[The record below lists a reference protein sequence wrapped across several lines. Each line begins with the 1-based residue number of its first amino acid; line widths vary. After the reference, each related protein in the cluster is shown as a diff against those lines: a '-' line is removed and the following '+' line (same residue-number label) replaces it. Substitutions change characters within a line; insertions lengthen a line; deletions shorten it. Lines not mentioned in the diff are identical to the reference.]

1 MKKELEEKYAKPLI
15 NISSVSQIEAPKRL
29 RKSTLA
35 DQIEMLEFEITSLRW
50 NFTVRSGPAIG
61 TIEDR
66 DVVWE
71 IRCMEA
77 TLDTLKGCSAKA
89 AQ

>member
-1 MKKELEEKYAKPLI
+1 MKKPLI
-15 NISSVSQIEAPKRL
+15 NISSVNQIEAPKRL
-29 RKSTLA
+29 RKPTLA
-35 DQIEMLEFEITSLRW
+35 DQIEMLEFEVTSLRW
-50 NFTVRSGPAIG
+50 NYTIRSGPAIG

-71 IRCMEA
+71 IRCLEA
-77 TLDTLKGCSAKA
+77 ALDTLRGRSTKA

>member
-1 MKKELEEKYAKPLI
+1 MNELDREKPLI
-15 NISSVSQIEAPKRL
+15 NIASVNTPEAPKRL
-29 RKSTLA
+29 RKPTLA

-50 NFTVRSGPAIG
+50 NFTIRSGPAIG

-77 TLDTLKGCSAKA
+77 TLDTLKGCSTKA